1 MDVAPFLGLRSWL
14 ALGCT
19 LGRGCVTPPAA
30 PVARALIGPA
40 WHSCRRGAIY
50 IFCNIFPPP
59 RGPRFFSCSGP
70 DAAADA
76 ALRPGR
82 PVCNDQVSL
91 RDAPLIPGPFIRFCA
106 GPCLLGS
113 ADSPSAASRCC
124 FCAPQ
129 CSQGDDSRFVN
140 CAKPLP

>member
-1 MDVAPFLGLRSWL
+1 MDVAPFLGLRARL

-19 LGRGCVTPPAA
+19 LGRGCATPPAA
-30 PVARALIGPA
+30 PAPRALIGPA
-40 WHSCRRGAIY
+40 WYSCRRGAIY
-50 IFCNIFPPP
+50 IFCNIFPP
-59 RGPRFFSCSGP
+59 RATRFFSCSGP

-76 ALRPGR
+76 GLRPGR
-82 PVCNDQVSL
+82 PVCNDQVL
-91 RDAPLIPGPFIRFCA
+91 LWDAPLIPGPFIWFCA

-113 ADSPSAASRCC
+113 ADSPSAASRCF

-140 CAKPLP
+140 YAKSIP